1 MQSDELSSANVV
13 PTAGGMAS
21 ARLRVFGVALAIA
34 AGLLVAGRQ
43 ITPSRLYSANP
54 AYRAQVDALLSG
66 RFAISHSPTALRHD
80 FAWVNGGVQ
89 QVWGLGVPLWQAPFE
104 LAARAV
110 GRSPFPDR
118 IALLLWLAL
127 SFYVLIR
134 GVRRDGDSWWITAGS
149 VLVTALLPA
158 IVTLVRGRFGVYEEA
173 AIYAYGAELILLGTT
188 LRVVAA
194 PCRWRYLGLL
204 AFAGA
209 SGFIRPTV
217 WCWGVASAIVATVAW
232 LRAGGRHRIAVAVL
246 GASLF
251 VAGGAALYA
260 TNQARFGSGFEFGHR
275 LNLQSLPGNMYGSR
289 FSYPMKRA
297 SLGTAALELATSF
310 FDRPELRK
318 HKVSRFYE
326 PNLHR
331 GVAAIVRWREYYFT
345 TFSWWYVPVLL
356 AGLVLGAAAWR
367 RRAGP
372 PGKQRQDDRFAR
384 AAFAW
389 AMIGAA
395 PLLAYYLRSSIVSSR
410 YQLDVAPAFT
420 VLLLL
425 AWRAAAQR
433 YPRAGFA
440 VLAVVWFACVFTAK
454 TARPRNAE
462 PVGRST
468 AALAAYELSRAP
480 VVPVVLPAAY
490 DLADPWAATYTDVV
504 PTFARCRDLD
514 GAAIDAEAAGI
525 AGDRCVLGEH
535 EHDDE
540 QWLVAETRVAG
551 LDEANHTCPAT
562 DDDPASE
569 AAPSVCEP
577 APITCA
583 PDASAMTGDVTVTY
597 LPPPAL
603 YLNIFGWDLATGQVP
618 PATHVYVEDPEFIE
632 VDVSTLDGKP
642 ADWSREVQVAIGRQ
656 HLHLVSIADAGD
668 AVRLRFEGA
677 HLPRGLQVAFFA
689 FGPDTTL
696 GEPHSRF
703 ALRRIAWR

>member
-1 MQSDELSSANVV
+1 MSAAVYI
-13 PTAGGMAS
+13 GRMEAS
-21 ARLRVFGVALAIA
+21 RRLRAIGVALAIA

-43 ITPSRLYSANP
+43 ITPSRAYSANP

-66 RFAISHSPTALRHD
+66 RLAISHSPTALRHD

-134 GVRRDGDSWWITAGS
+134 GVRREGESLWITAGS

-158 IVTLVRGRFGVYEEA
+158 LVTLVRGRLGVYEEA
-173 AIYAYGAELILLGTT
+173 AIYAYGAALILLGAT

-194 PCRWRYLGLL
+194 PCRWRYLCLL

-217 WCWGVASAIVATVAW
+217 WPWGLAAAVVATVAW
-232 LRAGGRHRIAVAVL
+232 LRAGGRQRVAIAVL
-246 GASLF
+246 GAALF
-251 VAGGAALYA
+251 IAGGGALYA
-260 TNQARFGSGFEFGHR
+260 TNAARFGSGFEFGHR

-289 FSYPMKRA
+289 FSYPMQRA

-310 FDRPELRK
+310 FDRPERRK
-318 HKVSRFYE
+318 HKESRFYE

-331 GVAAIVRWREYYFT
+331 GVSSIVRWREYYFT

-367 RRAGP
+367 RR
-372 PGKQRQDDRFAR
+372 RQSSESAFTR
-384 AAFAW
+384 AAFAY
-389 AMIGAA
+389 AVIGAA

-410 YQLDVAPAFT
+410 YQLDVAPAFA

-440 VLAVVWFACVFTAK
+440 VLAILWFACVFTAR

-462 PVGRST
+462 PVARST
-468 AALAAYELSRAP
+468 AAVAAYELSRATASAP
-480 VVPVVLPAAY
+480 PLPAVY
-490 DLADPWAATYTDVV
+490 ELADPWVATYTDVV

-514 GAAIDAEAAGI
+514 GNAIDPEAPAL

-540 QWLVAETRVAG
+540 QWRVAETRVDG
-551 LDEANHTCPAT
+551 LDETNHTCTAS
-562 DDDPASE
+562 DDDPAAE
-569 AAPSVCEP
+569 ASVCER
-577 APITCA
+577 APVTCTA
-583 PDASAMTGDVTVTY
+583 DASAMTGDVIATY

-632 VDVSTLDGKP
+632 VDVSTLDGQP
-642 ADWSREVQVAIGRQ
+642 ADWSRDVQVAIGRQ

-689 FGPDTTL
+689 FGPDVTL
-696 GEPHSRF
+696 GQPHSRF
-703 ALRRIAWR
+703 ALHRIAWR